1 MNIKKL
7 TLKSPQYPE
16 ILRNISGPPDPL
28 FYVGADLGDLLK
40 RPRVAIVGTRR
51 VTPYGEQV
59 TLRLARELAEQGDRS
74 LSAEIRIAVREHVR
88 NELRAETSTELQDE
102 L

>member
-1 MNIKKL
+1 MAKTSLVERQIVSAQL
-7 TLKSPQYPE
+7 AA
-16 ILRNISGPPDPL
+16 
-28 FYVGADLGDLLK
+28 ADVLQL
-40 RPRVAIVGTRR
+40 
-51 VTPYGEQV
+51 
-59 TLRLARELAEQGDRS
+59 RELAEQGDRS